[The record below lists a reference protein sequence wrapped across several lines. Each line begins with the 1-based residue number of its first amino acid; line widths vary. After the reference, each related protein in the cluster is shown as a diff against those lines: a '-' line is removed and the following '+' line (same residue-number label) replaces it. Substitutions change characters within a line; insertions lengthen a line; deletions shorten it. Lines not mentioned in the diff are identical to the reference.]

1 MKAEWRPS
9 PERGTMTTMTVMP
22 HAVEGWTVADLET
35 LPADGLRYELVDGI
49 LLVSPAPR
57 PVHQEAIGELFL
69 LLRAGVPTAM
79 KVYLAPLDWQPN
91 NVTSLQPDLLVV
103 RRADVRERNVVAP
116 LVLAVEVLSRSTR
129 RYDEVLKASVYA
141 EHGVASYWI
150 VDPDEPS
157 IVAYDLVDG
166 AYVEVGRAAGDESV
180 TLTQPFEVTVTPKSL
195 VSA

>member
-1 MKAEWRPS
+1 
-9 PERGTMTTMTVMP
+9 MTAMP
-22 HAVEGWTVADLET
+22 HAVEGWTVADLES

-57 PVHQEAIGELFL
+57 PVHQEAIGELFV
-69 LLRAGVPTAM
+69 LLRAARPEDF
-79 KVYLAPLDWQPN
+79 KVYVVPLDWQPDD
-91 NVTSLQPDLLVV
+91 VTSLQPDLLVV
-103 RRADVRERNVVAP
+103 RRADVRARNIVAP

-129 RYDEVLKASVYA
+129 RYDEVFKASVYA

-166 AYVEVGRAAGDESV
+166 AYEEVGRTAGDESV
-180 TLTQPFEVTVTPKSL
+180 TLARPFEVTVTPKSL
-195 VSA
+195 VSG